1 MRHGSGA
8 ILCGVIR
15 RRNADFR
22 EKKSPRLRRRRDIGV
37 LVEQIID
44 GVVPGSMH
52 ALVAHGCTLAFGV
65 LDKPNFAR
73 EIFMPGGFIAV
84 AGAARCASP
93 DGPRIANIEVLEAR
107 LVPVKGETCT
117 ACRSGSSIW

>member
-84 AGAARCASP
+84 AGAAHSAAP
-93 DGPRIANIEVLEAR
+93 PGPPQAHKQVREA
-107 LVPVKGETCT
+107 PPGPGKGGTCT